1 LFVLERRAIVAA
13 ILLVLATVSFGC
25 GPEPPSPEATPL
37 GLQPDVARA
46 AKEKVSA
53 STGVSVEEIEIVRAN
68 RVEWS
73 DTCLELGG
81 TDEFCGQ
88 AITPGWRVILRADGE
103 EYEIHTD
110 LGADTVRLK
119 QE

>member
-1 LFVLERRAIVAA
+1 MSKKRTVFPVM
-13 ILLVLATVSFGC
+13 LLVLLAVSIGC
-25 GPEPPSPEATPL
+25 RAETPSPEATPL

-46 AKEKVSA
+46 AKEKLSA
-53 STGVSVEEIEIVRAN
+53 TIGVPVEEIEIVRAN
-68 RVEWS
+68 RVEWT
-73 DTCLELGG
+73 DTCLDLGG

-88 AITPGWRVILRADGE
+88 AITPGWRIILRAGGE

-119 QE
+119 QEQ